1 MKQKENL
8 VTIDLGTIVK
18 KVVPG
23 VGFCI
28 QFNIQA

>member
-18 KVVPG
+18 KVVPEG
-23 VGFCI
+23 GFCI